1 MQKVMMLPLLDMAF
15 VLILSV
21 GASGQAE
28 QTYQRQCSS
37 CHGMDGSASTPAGKK
52 LGAADLRSQEV
63 QSLSDEELFNTI
75 AYGFKHKQ
83 YPHAF
88 LRRGLTEKQVADLV
102 VHIRKLSKHN

>member
-1 MQKVMMLPLLDMAF
+1 MQEVMMLALLELVF
-15 VLILSV
+15 LLILSV
-21 GASGQAE
+21 GASAQAE
-28 QTYQRQCSS
+28 QTYQAQCSS

-52 LGAADLRSQEV
+52 MGAADLRSQEV

-88 LRRGLTEKQVADLV
+88 VRRGLTEKQVADLV
-102 VHIRKLSKHN
+102 IHIRKLSKHK